1 VRQKLKGEEFM
12 VVMNV
17 NRAVMVNGGV
27 EEEE

>member
-1 VRQKLKGEEFM
+1 MRQKLKGEEFM

-17 NRAVMVNGGV
+17 NGAVMVNGGV